1 MGRIYHAGARGRRRT
16 GKLLGVIYELFEAG
30 QMVKSFITEV
40 DCSLET
46 AFTESMEALDE
57 DSIAPVVGMDDHGGL
72 EDGVEQ
78 VGA

>member
-16 GKLLGVIYELFEAG
+16 GKLLGVTYELFEAG
-30 QMVKSFITEV
+30 QKVKSFITEV
-40 DCSLET
+40 DCLET
-46 AFTESMEALDE
+46 AFTESMGGLDE
-57 DSIAPVVGMDDHGGL
+57 DSIATVVGLDDHGGV